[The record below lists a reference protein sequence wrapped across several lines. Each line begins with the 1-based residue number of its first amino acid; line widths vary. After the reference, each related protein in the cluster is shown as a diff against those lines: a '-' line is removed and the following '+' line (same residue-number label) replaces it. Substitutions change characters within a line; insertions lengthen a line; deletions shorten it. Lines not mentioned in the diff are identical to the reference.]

1 MSTPSKISLYPCEKS
16 ILVGSKLTLVL
27 VAREDDKNWPEPNKV
42 GRQELEIIIGDKH
55 KPFSTSKFG
64 SYAEV

>member
-1 MSTPSKISLYPCEKS
+1 MYLIDIDLFYFAHLSE
-16 ILVGSKLTLVL
+16 
-27 VAREDDKNWPEPNKV
+27 EDSNWPKPNKV

-64 SYAEV
+64 SFAEV